1 MDFISFFPTLNG
13 GNQMEN
19 KYRGKL
25 RPLNERERAF
35 ASENYNLITR
45 FLMMSKVDI
54 EEMFD
59 IVVFDFLLS
68 VEIYLNNEEL
78 QSKHP
83 FEAVSYMYMRRALFL
98 HFREQKAQK
107 RSSEAGADVSLNEM
121 DSYIESPTSSME
133 NISTLEYEET
143 LNQIEEM
150 LTQEQR
156 KIFSGKL
163 DGYSLKEIA
172 NNNGIKEKRV
182 YKQFGKIK
190 GIVSDVMEEQRKF
203 G

>member
-1 MDFISFFPTLNG
+1 
-13 GNQMEN
+13 MEN

-25 RPLNERERAF
+25 RPLNERERSF
-35 ASENYNLITR
+35 ASENYVLITR
-45 FLMMSKVDI
+45 FLRMSKVDI

-59 IVVFDFLLS
+59 VVVFDFLLS

-83 FEAVSYMYMRRALFL
+83 FEAVSYMYMRKALN
-98 HFREQKAQK
+98 HYYREQKAQK
-107 RSSEAGADVSLNEM
+107 RSSEAGADVSLDEI
-121 DSYIESPTSSME
+121 DAYIGTSASNLE
-133 NISTLEYEET
+133 NISSLEYEET
-143 LNQIEEM
+143 LNQIEKM
-150 LTQEQR
+150 LTQEQW
-156 KIFSGKL
+156 KIFSGRL

-172 NNNGIKEKRV
+172 NNSGIKEKRV

-190 GIVSDVMEEQRKF
+190 SVVSDVMEEQRKL